1 MTNMGIMPPQ
11 REESKSNYGKY
22 SLDPEDLD
30 LEMTEVSDTIPYQN
44 YVIGG
49 VAIILLYFMYKNFQ
63 TLRKKLFS
71 VNSKTGDG
79 D

>member
-1 MTNMGIMPPQ
+1 MSNMGLLPPQ
-11 REESKSNYGKY
+11 REESKSGQY

-30 LEMTEVSDTIPYQN
+30 LGTNEESIPYQN

-49 VAIILLYFMYKNFQ
+49 IAIILLYLMYKNFQ
-63 TLRKKLFS
+63 SLRKKLFS